1 MERTALTG
9 AIDELF
15 EQGPEA
21 FADGGS
27 VLGLLS
33 AKARLEAF
41 LAEAVAGFEA
51 SGEWRLSGACSA
63 RAWLMAEARLS
74 EKEAGILL
82 RRGRALSTLL
92 PHTREA
98 FEQGS
103 ITGAHVDTLVP
114 LAKGRTAEALGRD
127 EHVLVEAAIRC
138 SHKGFTQ
145 FVEEW
150 KQVVDPDGT
159 DEAAERRKARRSVS
173 LSESIGGMWFGSMTL
188 DPVLGTI
195 VFNELKRL
203 ERQLFAEE
211 WAGARRR
218 LGREPTTADLT
229 RTPAQRR
236 ADALGVMAR
245 RSRTAPA
252 DGRKPEP
259 LFTVLVNYE
268 AVYGRLCQLAGG
280 TVVPPG
286 HLIPWLEHADIERAE
301 YPLVKMGATA
311 TMKTVDCRS
320 FEQAVTLPIT
330 RVECPPTDR
339 FFTGA
344 TRRAIQVRDRICS
357 HPSCDLPASWCEV
370 DHIRPYSE
378 GGATTQENGRL
389 LCGKHNRMRNHTEH
403 PPPKRE

>member
-1 MERTALTG
+1 MERTALAG

-15 EQGPEA
+15 EQCPGA
-21 FADGGS
+21 FADGQS
-27 VLGLLS
+27 VLDLLTG
-33 AKARLEAF
+33 KARLEAF

-51 SGEWRLSGACSA
+51 TEEWRLSGACSA

-74 EKEAGILL
+74 EKEAGTHL
-82 RRGRALSTLL
+82 RRGRALATM

-103 ITGAHVDTLVP
+103 ITGNHVDGLVP
-114 LAKGRTAEALGRD
+114 LATGRTAEALVRD
-127 EHVLVEAAIRC
+127 EHVLIEAATRC
-138 SHKGFTQ
+138 SHERFTQ

-159 DEAAERRKARRSVS
+159 DEAAERRKARRAVT

-229 RTPAQRR
+229 RTPGQRR

-259 LFTVLVNYE
+259 LFTVLVNDE
-268 AVYGRLCQLAGG
+268 AIYGRLCRLAGG

-286 HLIPWLEHADIERAE
+286 HLSPWLEDADIERAE

-311 TMKTVDCRS
+311 TMRTVDARS
-320 FEQAVTLPIT
+320 FEQAVTRPIA

-389 LCGKHNRMRNHTEH
+389 LCPKHNRMRNHTEH

>member
-1 MERTALTG
+1 MERTALAG

-15 EQGPEA
+15 EQCPGA
-21 FADGGS
+21 FADGQS
-27 VLGLLS
+27 VLDLLTG
-33 AKARLEAF
+33 KARLEAF

-51 SGEWRLSGACSA
+51 TEEWRLSGACSA

-74 EKEAGILL
+74 EKEAGTHL
-82 RRGRALSTLL
+82 RRGRALATM

-103 ITGAHVDTLVP
+103 ITGNHVDGLVP
-114 LAKGRTAEALGRD
+114 LATGRTAEALVRD
-127 EHVLVEAAIRC
+127 EHVLIEAATRC
-138 SHKGFTQ
+138 SHERFTQ

-159 DEAAERRKARRSVS
+159 DEAAERRKARRAVT

-229 RTPAQRR
+229 RTPGQRR

-259 LFTVLVNYE
+259 LFTVLVNDE
-268 AVYGRLCQLAGG
+268 AIYGRLCRLAGG

-286 HLIPWLEHADIERAE
+286 HLSPWLEDADIERAE

-311 TMKTVDCRS
+311 TMRTVDARS
-320 FEQAVTLPIT
+320 FEQAVTRPIA

-389 LCGKHNRMRNHTEH
+389 LCGKHNRMRNRTEH
-403 PPPKRE
+403 PPPRRE